1 MGGWIIVFRSE
12 LFPLPLFLFCL
23 LYWLSFSRLLLLLF
37 FFLAS
42 AILHSEAFR
51 VVHVHARCK
60 CCLDG
65 RSSTR
70 ETTPVGKCSFR
81 FFRNK
86 VLTAG
91 DVLRSVLDF
100 NPINTIASHMA
111 YWQDEDVSHFVM
123 SQLLS
128 NKVKREKEA
137 K

>member
-1 MGGWIIVFRSE
+1 M
-12 LFPLPLFLFCL
+12 
-23 LYWLSFSRLLLLLF
+23 
-37 FFLAS
+37 
-42 AILHSEAFR
+42 
-51 VVHVHARCK
+51 
-60 CCLDG
+60 
-65 RSSTR
+65 
-70 ETTPVGKCSFR
+70 
-81 FFRNK
+81 
-86 VLTAG
+86 LTAG